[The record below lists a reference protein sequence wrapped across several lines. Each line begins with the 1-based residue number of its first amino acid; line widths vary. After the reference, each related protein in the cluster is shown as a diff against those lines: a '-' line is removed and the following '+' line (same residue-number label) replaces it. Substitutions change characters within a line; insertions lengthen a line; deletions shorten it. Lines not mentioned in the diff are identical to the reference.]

1 MTGARPGA
9 TAGAARA
16 DGAAHQE
23 AGAAVPLVAAS
34 GLVKHFAAGRRLFG
48 GRRVVQAVN
57 GVDFEVGVGETF
69 ALVGESGCGK
79 TTTARMVLGLEPRTA
94 GALRFHGTSVEELDA
109 AGRARFRRRVQVV
122 FQDSNASLNPRKT
135 LRQILGTALTVS
147 GALPA
152 GDRRAVRARV
162 VQLLE
167 DVGLTPAESFLD
179 RLPHELS
186 GGQRQ
191 RVGIARAL
199 APEPELVVA
208 DEPVSALDISVR
220 AQVLTLLERIQRERG
235 VAFLMISHDLAV
247 VRNVAARVGV
257 MYLGRI
263 IETGPVDAVF
273 ARPVH
278 PYAAALVD
286 ATPLPDPSPAVR
298 GRAHVDVTGD
308 VPSPVDLPSGCAFH
322 PRCPIAVD
330 VCRREVPALRPVGA
344 GVAVACHRADERLA
358 GLELPTTGPVA
369 PTVQEDPA

>member
-1 MTGARPGA
+1 MSAAAPLI
-9 TAGAARA
+9 AAR
-16 DGAAHQE
+16 
-23 AGAAVPLVAAS
+23 
-34 GLVKHFAAGRRLFG
+34 GLTKHFPLGRRLFG
-48 GRRVVQAVN
+48 GRRVVHAVN
-57 GVDFEVGVGETF
+57 GIDFEVGVGETY

-79 TTTARMVLGLEPRTA
+79 TTTARVVLGLEAPTA
-94 GALRFHGTSVEELDA
+94 GALSFHGTPLTDLGA
-109 AGRARFRRRVQVV
+109 PARARFRRGVQVV

-135 LRQILGTALTVS
+135 LEQILATALTVS
-147 GALPA
+147 GAMRGAP
-152 GDRRAVRARV
+152 RRAVRERV
-162 VQLLE
+162 TQLLSG
-167 DVGLTPAESFLD
+167 VGLTPAEAFLD

-220 AQVLTLLERIQRERG
+220 AQILTLLARIQRDRG
-235 VAFLMISHDLAV
+235 VAFLLISHDLAV

-263 IETGPVDAVF
+263 IETGPVATVF

-286 ATPLPDPSPAVR
+286 ATPQPDPRPEVR
-298 GRAHVDVTGD
+298 ERDHVEIRGD
-308 VPSPVDLPSGCAFH
+308 VPSPVDLPPGCAFH
-322 PRCPIAVD
+322 RRCPIAVER
-330 VCRREVPALRPVGA
+330 CRLEVPPLEPIGE

-358 GLELPTTGPVA
+358 GLPLPVA
-369 PTVQEDPA
+369 PSPQRAATLEDRP

>member
-1 MTGARPGA
+1 MNGTADAPALLEAR
-9 TAGAARA
+9 
-16 DGAAHQE
+16 
-23 AGAAVPLVAAS
+23 
-34 GLVKHFAAGRRLFG
+34 GLVKHFDSGRRLFG
-48 GRRVVQAVN
+48 ARRVVHAVN

-79 TTTARMVLGLEPRTA
+79 TTTARMVLGLEARTS
-94 GALRFHGTSVEELDA
+94 GSLSFHGTPMEDLDPA
-109 AGRARFRRRVQVV
+109 ERARFRRRVQVV

-135 LRQILGTALTVS
+135 LRQILSTALTVS
-147 GALPA
+147 GSVAA
-152 GDRRAVRARV
+152 GDRAAVRVAV
-162 VQLLE
+162 VRLLE

-220 AQVLTLLERIQRERG
+220 AQVLTLLDRIQRERG

-247 VRNVAARVGV
+247 VRNVARRVGV

-263 IETGPVDAVF
+263 IETGPVGAVF

-278 PYAAALVD
+278 PYTAALVD
-286 ATPLPDPSPAVR
+286 ATPLPDPSAAVR
-298 GRAHVDVTGD
+298 GRAHVEVSGD
-308 VPSPVDLPSGCAFH
+308 VPSPVQLPSGCAFH

-330 VCRREVPALRPVGA
+330 VCRRDVPELQDVGD
-344 GVAVACHRADERLA
+344 GVSVACHRAAERLA
-358 GLELPTTGPVA
+358 GLELPTTVPTGAAPA
-369 PTVQEDPA
+369 PTPQEDPA